1 MIEKKLE
8 IRGINRQDIIKYL
21 QQLGAIVE
29 LSNSIY
35 KSDYW
40 SCQVSEEES
49 FHMFQSIIPKVYLK
63 FIAEDKAILDDV
75 LTNFHKKTFR
85 AGG

>member
-21 QQLGAIVE
+21 QQLGAVVE

-35 KSDYW
+35 KSDDW
-40 SCQVSEEES
+40 SCQVSVEES
-49 FHMFQSIIPKVYLK
+49 FHMFQSIIPKVHLK
-63 FIAEDKAILDDV
+63 FYSEDKAILEDV